1 MLLSFVDGFLGKF
14 DEWYFH
20 YYCFTNRHSPAMFH
34 GGWGDNATL
43 TAVTSQWRTASFP
56 QQIEIDWEGDWVAS
70 HGGVQVRR
78 GSFPTPKHQQY
89 LPLASAR
96 AYLHFVRPTL
106 KKQQP
111 VVVLMP
117 TSSEVG
123 VAKRMPL
130 ACMLASEGIASL
142 LLESPFMG
150 RRKSAEQHGTT
161 LTYFSDFLLLAAAS
175 IEEGRV
181 ALGWLGSR
189 GFDQLCCA
197 GISQGGYLATVAGL
211 RSPAPSHVV
220 ALLPPHSGVP
230 VLIDG
235 LLGRLC
241 DWDMLQKTSGSNTP
255 VHEQMIELFES
266 TSLELLTPPPA
277 PWRVTII
284 GARKDRYVP
293 ANSYSRMQEVW
304 KNRAT
309 VQWLPGGY
317 VSSIAER
324 RHIVRAITQTFAGN

>member
-1 MLLSFVDGFLGKF
+1 MLLSFVDGLLGKF

-20 YYCFTNRHSPAMFH
+20 YHCFTHRHSPAMFH
-34 GGWGDNATL
+34 GGWGDKETL
-43 TAVTSQWRTASFP
+43 AAVTSQWSSASFTK
-56 QQIEIDWEGDWVAS
+56 QIEIDWEGDWDS
-70 HGGVQVRR
+70 TQGGVLVRS
-78 GSFPTPKHQQY
+78 GSFETPKHQQY
-89 LPLASAR
+89 LPLASTR

-106 KKQQP
+106 KRHQP

-117 TSSEVG
+117 TSGEVG
-123 VAKRMPL
+123 VAKRLPL
-130 ACMLASEGIASL
+130 ARILAREGIASL

-150 RRKSAEQHGTT
+150 RRKPAEQHGPT

-175 IEEGRV
+175 IEEGRAV
-181 ALGWLGSR
+181 LGWLGSQ

-211 RSPAPSHVV
+211 RSPVPTHVV

-241 DWDMLQKTSGSNTP
+241 DWDLLQKTSGSNTP
-255 VHEQMIELFES
+255 VHEQMIELFGS
-266 TSLELLTPPPA
+266 TSLELLTPLPA
-277 PWRVTII
+277 PLRLTII

-293 ANSYSRMQEVW
+293 PDSYSKMQELW
-304 KNRAT
+304 QNRAT
-309 VQWLPGGY
+309 VQWLPGGH

-324 RHIVRAITQTFAGN
+324 RHIVRAIYKTFAGT